1 MVPLDALGRS
11 TRKPGSVICGKW
23 RIEAHL
29 RSTATSATYSA
40 IHRNGARIALKIL
53 HGHLSTDKT
62 LQARFRREAYVAN
75 TIPHP
80 DTVKVIDDD
89 ETDDGCALLVMDH
102 FDGETLEELRIR
114 KGGKL
119 PVEMATAFL
128 DQLLDIIAAA
138 HDQGVVHRDIKPET
152 VFVTKEGKIKVH
164 DFGTARV
171 LHESSSPHEMTAA
184 GMVVGSP
191 SSMAPEQARGQ
202 RDLVDAQSD
211 VFSLGAL
218 LFLLISG
225 EQVHN
230 IENPLAALVA
240 AAKSKARSL
249 RTVTGPEVSDAIVE
263 VVDRALAFK
272 KGDRWPDVRAFRAA
286 LRAAKGEMIDT
297 FPQAGRRDP
306 LADLMGD
313 TAENPALLMADDGDV
328 QMLPATQPPPAAHA
342 VDSTL
347 LLSSP
352 QAARLPQGLG
362 PQAPKAPAAPKPP
375 AIPSAPAS
383 APKAPVMAARIPKAP
398 TSSPTGPTGPTDQT
412 SPMSS
417 GSANVGGGRG
427 WQDRNDYEDTEDAPT
442 LARSPL
448 DPELMAALAD
458 VRRGVVGVAPSRDV
472 PRVTPSSPP
481 RPGTP
486 SSPPRPGGPPRP
498 GSAPTAP
505 KAPAVPQIDRSPTA
519 RMDGSPEKPGAAR
532 APVVAKLARPSA
544 PALPPP
550 LPSAPASAPSVPS
563 HRDDG
568 KDPRFATVVMAGSP
582 GDDRPKLQ
590 RPSFDLPPSDE
601 HTMVD
606 LPAMPPS
613 APPSAPEVH
622 AAMVVGRAPQPP
634 ANPPGFAY
642 MQPPAYP
649 QQQHQ
654 QQHQQQQQQHQ
665 QQPMGGMGMPNPF
678 GPPAGRPGFDLPPMR
693 PPMGSSGGL
702 RAPTPFEVFEAAPPP
717 PQMPPMMQV
726 PLGEFPGRRLSM
738 HEDLRILVPEQSLM
752 LDHNPFAD
760 AAKRRRRITIGVV
773 SGVVLVVLIA
783 LVMMARS
790 G

>member
-102 FDGETLEELRIR
+102 FDGETLEELRVR

-119 PVEMATAFL
+119 PVDTATAFI

-152 VFVTKEGKIKVH
+152 VFVTKQGKIKVH

-171 LHESSSPHEMTAA
+171 LHESSSPQEMTAA

-230 IENPLAALVA
+230 ISNPLAALVA

-249 RTVTGPEVSDAIVE
+249 RTVTGNDVSDAIVE
-263 VVDRALAFK
+263 VVDRALSFQK
-272 KGDRWPDVRAFRAA
+272 VDRWPDARAFRAA
-286 LRAAKGEMIDT
+286 LRAAKGELIDT

-313 TAENPALLMADDGDV
+313 TSENPLLGEDGDV
-328 QMLPATQPPPAAHA
+328 PMQAGSRPEPPQANVP
-342 VDSTL
+342 DSTL
-347 LLSSP
+347 MLSSP
-352 QAARLPQGLG
+352 YSRAPHTPAAAPPG
-362 PQAPKAPAAPKPP
+362 PTSVPRPPGMPAAPHAPH
-375 AIPSAPAS
+375 PSREAPAS
-383 APKAPVMAARIPKAP
+383 ASAHGPVMAARVPKAP
-398 TSSPTGPTGPTDQT
+398 ASSPTGQTAPTA
-412 SPMSS
+412 PMPS
-417 GSANVGGGRG
+417 GSADSSAVGGGRD
-427 WQDRNDYEDTEDAPT
+427 WQSRDAYDDAEDGPT

-448 DPELMAALAD
+448 DPELVAALAD
-458 VRRGVVGVAPSRDV
+458 VRRGNVGMSPSRDI
-472 PRVTPSSPP
+472 PRVTPSSPASPP

-498 GSAPTAP
+498 GVAPTAP
-505 KAPAVPQIDRSPTA
+505 KAPPVPQN
-519 RMDGSPEKPGAAR
+519 ENGADKAPR
-532 APVVAKLARPSA
+532 APVVAKLARPSG
-544 PALPPP
+544 PPGP
-550 LPSAPASAPSVPS
+550 SSPPSAPARAMPPGVAS

-582 GDDRPKLQ
+582 GEDRPKLQ
-590 RPSFDLPPSDE
+590 RPSFDLPPADE
-601 HTMVD
+601 QTMVD

-613 APPSAPEVH
+613 APEVH
-622 AAMVVGRAPQPP
+622 AAVVVGRAPQAP
-634 ANPPGFAY
+634 ANPANPQGFGY

-649 QQQHQ
+649 QQQP
-654 QQHQQQQQQHQ
+654 
-665 QQPMGGMGMPNPF
+665 PMSGMGM
-678 GPPAGRPGFDLPPMR
+678 GAGMGGRPGFDMPPMR
-693 PPMGSSGGL
+693 PPVGSSGGL
-702 RAPTPFEVFEAAPPP
+702 RAPTPFEVFQTPPP
-717 PQMPPMMQV
+717 APHMPSGMQV
-726 PLGEFPGRRLSM
+726 PHGEFPGRRLSM
-738 HEDLRILVPEQSLM
+738 HEDLRILVPEQSLA
-752 LDHNPFAD
+752 LDQNPFAD
-760 AAKRRRRITIGVV
+760 AAKRRKRITIGVV
-773 SGVVLVVLIA
+773 VGIVVVVIA
-783 LVMMARS
+783 ALLLMARS